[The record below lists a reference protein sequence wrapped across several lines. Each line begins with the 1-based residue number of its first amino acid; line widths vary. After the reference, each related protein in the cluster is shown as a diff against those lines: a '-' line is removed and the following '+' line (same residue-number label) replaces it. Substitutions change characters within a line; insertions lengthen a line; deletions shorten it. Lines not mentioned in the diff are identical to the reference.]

1 MDSPGEVIKEARR
14 RARLSQR
21 ELAEVTGV
29 SQPNIAAYEAGTRVP
44 SLAMLQ
50 RLAGGCRHHVTF
62 GLEKGRF
69 ATDAEVRKL
78 LDSGPLD
85 RLDDALPWTVG
96 CLGSVAAPIV
106 LTGHIAARLL
116 GAPVNASRHRYAE
129 VRMCDVPAL
138 VERARQARHQVR
150 TLSEVTSWGSLDP
163 GTEIVIG
170 SLNAVV
176 VAQAARPSWW
186 VDTARG
192 QLPVVGLG
200 DLLAL
205 DDWDDSDRSALARL
219 DVAVSDRGGPAHG
232 LRPFDTT
239 DIAR

>member
-1 MDSPGEVIKEARR
+1 
-14 RARLSQR
+14 
-21 ELAEVTGV
+21 
-29 SQPNIAAYEAGTRVP
+29 
-44 SLAMLQ
+44 
-50 RLAGGCRHHVTF
+50 
-62 GLEKGRF
+62 
-69 ATDAEVRKL
+69 
-78 LDSGPLD
+78 
-85 RLDDALPWTVG
+85 
-96 CLGSVAAPIV
+96 
-106 LTGHIAARLL
+106 
-116 GAPVNASRHRYAE
+116 
-129 VRMCDVPAL
+129 MCDVPAL

-219 DVAVSDRGGPAHG
+219 EAAVSDRGGPAHG
-232 LRPFDTT
+232 LRRFDTT